1 MRILIELYHLSTNKM
16 VFNKAFHIFFT
27 ISIIFCFAPFT
38 TKSQTNNTD
47 SIPIDKV
54 IHSPKKATIFSTVI
68 PGLGQAYN
76 KKYWKIPVIYA
87 GIGACTYFFI
97 SNNSEYKILKNELQY
112 RFLQDTLSLNPKYT
126 TYSDQ
131 NLIALKNY
139 YQRNRE
145 LSIIFGV
152 IIYALN
158 IIDAS
163 VDAHLFSFDVSD
175 DLTLN
180 IQPYTNVGLV
190 NKPYRTT
197 NGLALIL
204 KF

>member
-1 MRILIELYHLSTNKM
+1 MRILIELYQLSIIKM
-16 VFNKAFHIFFT
+16 GFNKLFLVVIL
-27 ISIIFCFAPFT
+27 SMLVCFKPFVL
-38 TKSQTNNTD
+38 KSQKNITD
-47 SIPIDKV
+47 TIPVDKP
-54 IHSPKKATIFSTVI
+54 IHSPKKATIFSAVI

-76 KKYWKIPVIYA
+76 QKYWKIPIIYT

-97 SNNSEYKILKNELQY
+97 SNNSEYKVLKKELQF
-112 RFLQDTLSLNPKYT
+112 RFLQDSLNLNPKYT

-131 NLIALKNY
+131 NLISLKNY
-139 YQRNRE
+139 YQRNQE
-145 LSIIFGV
+145 LSIIVGIVF
-152 IIYALN
+152 YALN

-180 IQPYTNVGLV
+180 IQPYTNFGYLT
-190 NKPYRTT
+190 NSHQTT